1 METPNKPN
9 PEAPKHITSRSSG
22 RTNLRHRETQPRPQ
36 VCLRTSRRRMSCQAR
51 LFDWGLG
58 VQGPWLRAGFIMPCE
73 FDCAWELCKNKVQLG
88 IAGLAKPVLK
98 KA

>member
-1 METPNKPN
+1 
-9 PEAPKHITSRSSG
+9 
-22 RTNLRHRETQPRPQ
+22 
-36 VCLRTSRRRMSCQAR
+36 MSCQAR

-98 KA
+98 KLRVQASGVEGRGFRLWEFGA